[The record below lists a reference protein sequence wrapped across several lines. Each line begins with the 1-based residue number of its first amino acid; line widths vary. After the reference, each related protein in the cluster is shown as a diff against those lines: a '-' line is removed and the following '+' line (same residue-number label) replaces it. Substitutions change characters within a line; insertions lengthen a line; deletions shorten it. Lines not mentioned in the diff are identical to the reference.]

1 MVSPLEEARLCLFIF
16 SHRLIFYFLESICIS
31 SKNDL
36 LRNRFY
42 SDVAILRNRV
52 VFSLLKESNKNFVKN
67 NFTI

>member
-16 SHRLIFYFLESICIS
+16 SRRLIFYFLESICIS